1 MIPSTS
7 LLRAACIVAILMSG
21 PHLKAQTPGVTVFGT
36 VRDMNTRD
44 SIPFPLV
51 TVEEI
56 GADRPPLPIV
66 STARGRYEFALTQ
79 QKHYVIHY
87 GAPNKLAKSVRME
100 LNGPG
105 TEDWATGYGMQ
116 LDITLMDSLPSIDSS
131 VLKEPFG
138 IARFNKESGYYE
150 WDLEYTRLM
159 AERLKALLDVYHER
173 DQRQ

>member
-1 MIPSTS
+1 M
-7 LLRAACIVAILMSG
+7 
-21 PHLKAQTPGVTVFGT
+21 
-36 VRDMNTRD
+36 
-44 SIPFPLV
+44 
-51 TVEEI
+51 
-56 GADRPPLPIV
+56 PIV